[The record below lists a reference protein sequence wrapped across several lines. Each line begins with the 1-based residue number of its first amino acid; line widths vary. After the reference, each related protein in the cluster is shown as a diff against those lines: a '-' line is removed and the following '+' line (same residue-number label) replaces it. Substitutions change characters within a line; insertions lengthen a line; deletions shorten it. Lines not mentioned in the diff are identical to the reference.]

1 MKRKK
6 IVVDTNLWIS
16 FLISKNP
23 VPIEFLLFS
32 KKFDLLFSNH
42 LFEELISVVA
52 RDKFQNY
59 FHLEDIFELSQRLL
73 AHSYFVETVSKINL
87 SRDEKDNFLLNL
99 AIDGKADFLISG
111 DKDLLVLKE
120 IENTKILSYIEFA
133 TEMEKI

>member
-120 IENTKILSYIEFA
+120 I
-133 TEMEKI
+133 

>member
-99 AIDGKADFLISG
+99 AIDGNADFLITG

>member
-52 RDKFQNY
+52 REKFQNY